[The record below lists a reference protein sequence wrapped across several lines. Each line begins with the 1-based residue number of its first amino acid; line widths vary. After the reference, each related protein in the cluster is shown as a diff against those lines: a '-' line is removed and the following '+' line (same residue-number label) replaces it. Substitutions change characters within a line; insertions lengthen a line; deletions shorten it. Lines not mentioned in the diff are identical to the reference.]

1 MLAQG
6 RKKFDTVCRVCH
18 GPLADG
24 KGTLTKAYGASP
36 ADLRTKRYQAFPDG
50 SVYHTIMAG
59 KNSMPSFAKIL
70 TEDERWAV
78 IHYLRGLQ
86 RAGDA
91 KDSDL
96 P

>member
-1 MLAQG
+1 
-6 RKKFDTVCRVCH
+6 
-18 GPLADG
+18 
-24 KGTLTKAYGASP
+24 
-36 ADLRTKRYQAFPDG
+36 
-50 SVYHTIMAG
+50 MAG
-59 KNSMPSFAKIL
+59 KNSMPSFARSL

-86 RAGDA
+86 RAADA